1 MEVDPMQPATRVMPM
16 LSVADMAASLKFYRE
31 TLGGQQIYQFPE
43 EGDAVFLTLRFGD
56 TELGI
61 GLLTEEPMHGRPQRP
76 AAGHRIELCIN
87 VADTDEAVAALNAIG
102 ARTVTTPVDLP
113 WGERSAYVEDP
124 DGNLV
129 MLAAP
134 GRSSV

>member
-1 MEVDPMQPATRVMPM
+1 MPM
-16 LSVADMAASLKFYRE
+16 LSVADMARSLVFYRDA
-31 TLGGQQIYQFPE
+31 LGGEQIYQFPPDGE
-43 EGDAVFLTLRFGD
+43 PGFVTLRFGQ

-61 GLLTEEPMHGRPQRP
+61 GLLSKAPLHGVPQRP
-76 AAGHRIELCIN
+76 ASGHRVELCVN
-87 VADTDEAVAALNAIG
+87 VEDADEAVEALKNLG
-102 ARTVTTPVDLP
+102 APVVMAPQNLP

-134 GRSSV
+134 GR

>member
-1 MEVDPMQPATRVMPM
+1 MKPATRIIPM
-16 LSVADMAASLKFYRE
+16 LSVADMTAALKFYRE

-43 EGDAVFLTLRFGD
+43 EGEAVFLTLRFGD

-61 GLLTEEPMHGRPQRP
+61 GLLTDAPMHGRPQRP
-76 AAGHRIELCIN
+76 ATGHRVELCIN
-87 VADTDEAVAALNAIG
+87 VADADEAVAALNAIG
-102 ARTVTTPVDLP
+102 ARTVTPPVDLP

-134 GRSSV
+134 GKG

>member
-1 MEVDPMQPATRVMPM
+1 MQPATRVMPM
-16 LSVADMAASLKFYRE
+16 LSVADMAAALRFYRD

-43 EGDAVFLTLRFGD
+43 AGEPVFLTLRFGD

-61 GLLTEEPMHGRPQRP
+61 GLLTDAPMHGRPQRP
-76 AAGHRIELCIN
+76 ATGHRVELCIN
-87 VADTDEAVAALNAIG
+87 VANADEAVAALDAIG
-102 ARTVTTPVDLP
+102 AKTVTPPVDLP

-134 GRSSV
+134 GKSPA

>member
-1 MEVDPMQPATRVMPM
+1 MKPATRVMPM
-16 LSVADMAASLKFYRE
+16 LSVADMAAALRFYRE

-43 EGDAVFLTLRFGD
+43 TGEAVFLTLRFGD

-61 GLLTEEPMHGRPQRP
+61 GLLTDQPMHGRPQRP
-76 AAGHRIELCIN
+76 ATGHRVELCIN
-87 VADTDEAVAALNAIG
+87 VADADEAVAALNAIG
-102 ARTVTTPVDLP
+102 AKTVTPPVDLP

-134 GRSSV
+134 GKSAA

>member
-1 MEVDPMQPATRVMPM
+1 MKPATRVMPM
-16 LSVADMAASLKFYRE
+16 FSVGDMTASLRFYRDV
-31 TLGGQQIYQFPE
+31 LGGQQAYQFPE
-43 EGDAVFLTLRFGD
+43 EGDPVFLTLTFGD

-61 GLLTEEPMHGRPQRP
+61 GTVTDEPMHGRPQRP
-76 AAGHRIELCIN
+76 ATGHRVELCIN
-87 VADTDEAVAALNAIG
+87 VADADEAVAALAAIG
-102 ARTVTTPVDLP
+102 APTVVPPTDLP

-134 GRSSV
+134 GKG